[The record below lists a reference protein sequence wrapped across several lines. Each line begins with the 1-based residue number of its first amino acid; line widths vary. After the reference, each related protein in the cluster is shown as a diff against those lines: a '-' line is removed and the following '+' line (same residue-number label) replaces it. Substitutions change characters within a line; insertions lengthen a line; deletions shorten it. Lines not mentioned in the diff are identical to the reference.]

1 MLPAIAAPTHLMLQA
16 QVTPLHIQFSMELS
30 LNCSAA
36 QWLLKRIISLEVSLG
51 TGQLTTQ
58 VGVYSFKD
66 IYRDH
71 HALHAN
77 VLKQ

>member
-1 MLPAIAAPTHLMLQA
+1 MLPAIATPTRLMLQA
-16 QVTPLHIQFSMELS
+16 QVAPLHIQFSMELS

-36 QWLLKRIISLEVSLG
+36 QWLLISLEVSLG

>member
-1 MLPAIAAPTHLMLQA
+1 MLPAIATPTHLMLQA
-16 QVTPLHIQFSMELS
+16 QVAPLHIQFSMELS

-36 QWLLKRIISLEVSLG
+36 QWLLISLEVSLG